1 MKKIIPILI
10 AATALLV
17 LFGCAAKKESS
28 KASPESSEETKTEE
42 TKAEDSTAETTPGS
56 SEPTAREIYCEN
68 GDEKIYGV
76 AYIADENKKNPLV
89 ILSHGL
95 GANHLSCVSYAERL
109 VENGYSAYV
118 FDFPNG
124 SRAGLE
130 NKSGSDSKKMSV
142 MTEAQ
147 ALKSVIAAAKGWD
160 FVDTD
165 KIFLFGESQGGIV
178 STVAACDS
186 PDDISGLMLF
196 YPAFNIP
203 GEVREAYQS
212 LDDVPE
218 KYNLLGAIDVGKI
231 YAADVWDL
239 DIYEKLADYDGDVL
253 IVHGDSDSIVDV
265 SYSEKAESTLKNC
278 ELHIIEGANHG
289 FSGDDYEQ
297 AVGYI
302 LSYLKERN

>member
-1 MKKIIPILI
+1 MKKIIPIII

-28 KASPESSEETKTEE
+28 KASPESSEETK
-42 TKAEDSTAETTPGS
+42 AEKTTAEKTAETTSGS
-56 SEPTAREIYCEN
+56 REPTVREIYCDN
-68 GDEKIYGV
+68 GDKKIYGV
-76 AYIADENKKNPLV
+76 AYIADVNRKTPLV

-95 GANHLSCVSYAERL
+95 GANHLSCVSYAKRL

-124 SRAGLE
+124 SSAGLE
-130 NKSGSDSKKMSV
+130 NKSGSDSTKMSV

-147 ALKSVIAAAKGWD
+147 ALKSVINAAKGWD
-160 FVDTD
+160 FTDTD

-178 STVAACDS
+178 STVAACDD
-186 PDDISGLMLF
+186 PDDIAGLMLL

-218 KYNLLGAIDVGKI
+218 EYNLLGAINVGKI

-239 DIYEKLADYDGDVL
+239 DIYEKLADYNGDVL

-278 ELHIIEGANHG
+278 ELHIIEGADHG
-289 FSGDDYEQ
+289 FNGESYEQ

>member
-10 AATALLV
+10 AATVLIV
-17 LFGCAAKKESS
+17 LFGCAAKKDDS
-28 KASPESSEETKTEE
+28 KVTPEKTEE
-42 TKAEDSTAETTPGS
+42 TKTNESTETTAESGGS
-56 SEPTAREIYCEN
+56 SVREIYCDN
-68 GDEKIYGV
+68 GGEKIYGV
-76 AYIADENKKNPLV
+76 AYIADVNRKTPLV

-95 GANHLSCVSYAERL
+95 GANHLSCVSYAKRL

-124 SRAGLE
+124 SSAGLE
-130 NKSGSDSKKMSV
+130 NKSGSDSTKMSV

-147 ALKSVIAAAKGWD
+147 ALKSVINAAKGWD
-160 FVDTD
+160 FADTE

-178 STVAACDS
+178 STVAACDA
-186 PDDISGLMLF
+186 PDDIAGLMLL

-203 GEVREAYQS
+203 DDVRAAYAS

-218 KYNLLGAIDVGKI
+218 EYDIFGWIDVGKI

-239 DIYEKLADYDGDVL
+239 DIYEKLADYNGDVL

-265 SYSEKAESTLKNC
+265 SYSEKAENTLKNC
-278 ELHIIEGANHG
+278 ELHIIEGADHG
-289 FSGDDYEQ
+289 FNGESYEQ